1 MDGNDWKQVDGHLE
15 PLWFE
20 GDFLPQVDVDTIT
33 DDNQGLSDSDDNP
46 EEYFMD
52 DEYDES
58 DSGDELCYWFVA
70 YSMMALIA
78 ILTYFSCFYII
89 CVPWQFAW

>member
-1 MDGNDWKQVDGHLE
+1 MCILKNAHLLILDVPSTVDGNDWKQVDGHLE

-58 DSGDELCYWFVA
+58 DSGDELCY
-70 YSMMALIA
+70 
-78 ILTYFSCFYII
+78 
-89 CVPWQFAW
+89 